1 MSDFRFYEHPGYRP
15 TGSTGTTRPN
25 GGITTGA
32 GLVDQAKADAAAKQT
47 ATSVQAPGTGVYGQ
61 AAAYGNAST
70 AGGVV
75 SMPNTAWYY
84 SAADAYGINGQNPAD
99 PRSGIALGRDE
110 NGVMQ
115 YQPIWNWGVD
125 SKAAGEDLFDEA
137 AGITPYQ
144 KAIMREYAKS
154 IHPSGTESGVW
165 EDAVAAS
172 MSLSQRG
179 IFKTPLSIVNEWL
192 LEWQDAGGGPGGSSG
207 GGGGFGG
214 GFGGGGGGGPQINL
228 MNENDAR
235 AVVNS
240 LASAMIGRTVSEKEF
255 QGYYSDILKLQKENP
270 TTVEFGDDGTQ
281 TVNQSI
287 GAEGIRYNLEEQM
300 RNTEDFVTTSIGT
313 QGLDMLEAYI
323 AKRSL

>member
-1 MSDFRFYEHPGYRP
+1 MRPVPPKPGKITVKTP
-15 TGSTGTTRPN
+15 QGTGTASE
-25 GGITTGA
+25 I
-32 GLVDQAKADAAAKQT
+32 LEQAKATVMRAQQESTLQNTDENMWYNTLPVARYGPAGGANTFMTQGKGI
-47 ATSVQAPGTGVYGQ
+47 GTGTSLGELPKLFNANTVGD
-61 AAAYGNAST
+61 AKAAYWSDPESRQLIEMAARIHYAGNPNYTPQWDEGFWNDIINASMNPG
-70 AGGVV
+70 ADSPWEMLDNILSGRNLGG
-75 SMPNTAWYY
+75 
-84 SAADAYGINGQNPAD
+84 
-99 PRSGIALGRDE
+99 L
-110 NGVMQ
+110 
-115 YQPIWNWGVD
+115 
-125 SKAAGEDLFDEA
+125 
-137 AGITPYQ
+137 
-144 KAIMREYAKS
+144 
-154 IHPSGTESGVW
+154 PS
-165 EDAVAAS
+165 D
-172 MSLSQRG
+172 
-179 IFKTPLSIVNEWL
+179 
-192 LEWQDAGGGPGGSSG
+192 DDGGGG